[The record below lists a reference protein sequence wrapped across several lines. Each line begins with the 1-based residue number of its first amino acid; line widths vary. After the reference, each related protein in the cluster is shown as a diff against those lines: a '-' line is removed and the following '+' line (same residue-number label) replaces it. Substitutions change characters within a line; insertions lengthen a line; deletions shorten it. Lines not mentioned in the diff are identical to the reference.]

1 VTRIATCRLGFYS
14 GDKFPG
20 WKNDLFVGALKAKE
34 ICRIRI
40 VAGKITEQEIIL
52 KDIGRVRDVAT
63 GPDGCLYVILD
74 GPNQVTRLVPA
85 G

>member
-1 VTRIATCRLGFYS
+1 MPSIATCGLDFYS

-34 ICRIRI
+34 IRCIRI
-40 VAGKITEQEIIL
+40 VDGKITEQEIIL

-63 GPDGCLYVILD
+63 GPDGYLYVILD
-74 GPNQVTRLVPA
+74 GPHQVARLVPA